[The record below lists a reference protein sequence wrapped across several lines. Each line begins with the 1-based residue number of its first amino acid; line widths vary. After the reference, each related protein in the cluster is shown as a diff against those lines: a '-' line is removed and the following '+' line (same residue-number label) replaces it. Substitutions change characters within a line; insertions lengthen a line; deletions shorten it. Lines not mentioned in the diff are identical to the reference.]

1 MLVNAVVIMMIDKTS
16 VIRLRLMI
24 GITQMNVSQIKLI
37 PTFFK

>member
-24 GITQMNVSQIKLI
+24 GIAQMNVSQIKLI